1 LLFFQPEK
9 NSPPVSLRQR
19 RNHHCQFRQ
28 SPLYYAMLFER
39 IFGPRTPLAS
49 PVAYLSVG
57 PQPLPLLMVRNPR
70 ARRYLLRLRPD
81 GTARVTIPRG
91 GSTAMARQFVERH
104 ATWLER
110 ELQRLQSQPRKSTVW
125 QIGTEIL
132 LRGDTVRIETGFN
145 GDNKKIEDPPS
156 SGYGE
161 TSENDATRE
170 AKIVRFGGES
180 VPVPDPAADLR
191 PAIEGH
197 LRQLAARE
205 LPPRVLELAG
215 RHGLA
220 VRRIMVRNQKS
231 RWGSCSRRGTISLNW
246 RLIQTPAFVSDYICL
261 HELVHLRQMNHSP
274 KFWREVERVCPDY
287 RMARQ
292 WLKEHS
298 GLLR

>member
-1 LLFFQPEK
+1 
-9 NSPPVSLRQR
+9 
-19 RNHHCQFRQ
+19 
-28 SPLYYAMLFER
+28 MLFER
-39 IFGPRTPLAS
+39 IFGPRTPPAS
-49 PVAYLSVG
+49 PVVHLSVG

-81 GTARVTIPRG
+81 GTVRVTIPRG
-91 GSTAMARQFVERH
+91 GSTAVARQFVERH
-104 ATWLER
+104 AAWLER
-110 ELQRLQSQPRKSTVW
+110 ELQRLQAQPRKPTVW

-145 GDNKKIEDPPS
+145 GE
-156 SGYGE
+156 SG
-161 TSENDATRE
+161 
-170 AKIVRFGGES
+170 IVRFGGES
-180 VPVPDPAADLR
+180 VRVPDPAADLR

-197 LRQLAARE
+197 LHQLAVRK
-205 LPPRVLELAG
+205 LPPRVLELAIW
-215 RHGLA
+215 HGLT

-298 GLLR
+298 SLLR

>member
-1 LLFFQPEK
+1 
-9 NSPPVSLRQR
+9 
-19 RNHHCQFRQ
+19 
-28 SPLYYAMLFER
+28 MLFER
-39 IFGPRTPLAS
+39 IFRPRKPPAS
-49 PVAYLSVG
+49 PVVHLSVG

-91 GSTAMARQFVERH
+91 GSTEFARQFVERH
-104 ATWLER
+104 AAWLER
-110 ELQRLQSQPRKSTVW
+110 ELQRLQSQPRKPVLWT
-125 QIGTEIL
+125 IGTEIL
-132 LRGDTVRIETGFN
+132 HRGNAVRIEAGTDG
-145 GDNKKIEDPPS
+145 
-156 SGYGE
+156 
-161 TSENDATRE
+161 E
-170 AKIVRFGGES
+170 AKTVRFGGES
-180 VPVPDPAADLR
+180 VRVPDPADDLR
-191 PAIEGH
+191 SAIEGH

-205 LPPRVLELAG
+205 LPPRVLELAA
-215 RHGLA
+215 RHGLT
-220 VRRIMVRNQKS
+220 VRRITVRNQKS

-274 KFWREVERVCPDY
+274 KFWREMERVFPDY

>member
-1 LLFFQPEK
+1 
-9 NSPPVSLRQR
+9 
-19 RNHHCQFRQ
+19 
-28 SPLYYAMLFER
+28 MLFER
-39 IFGPRTPLAS
+39 IFGSRTSPAAS
-49 PVAYLSVG
+49 VVHLSVG

-70 ARRYLLRLRPD
+70 AHRYLLRLRPD

-91 GSTAMARQFVERH
+91 GTAAMARQFVERH

-110 ELQRLQSQPRKSTVW
+110 EFQRLQSQPRKPAAW

-132 LRGDTVRIETGFN
+132 LRGDVVCIEAG
-145 GDNKKIEDPPS
+145 
-156 SGYGE
+156 SGGE
-161 TSENDATRE
+161 AET
-170 AKIVRFGGES
+170 VRFGGEL
-180 VPVPDPAADLR
+180 VRIPDPVTDLR

-197 LRQLAARE
+197 LRRLAARE
-205 LPPRVLELAG
+205 LPPRVLELAA
-215 RHGLA
+215 RHGLT
-220 VRRIMVRNQKS
+220 VRRITVRSQKS

-274 KFWREVERVCPDY
+274 RFWREMERVCPDY
-287 RMARQ
+287 RTAKR